1 MSTTIVLADDH
12 HLVRHGLAM
21 LLRSEPAFQ
30 IVGEAA
36 TGPEAVKLAGAT
48 RPTVLI
54 VDLMMPGL
62 TGIEVTRQ
70 VRRNTPEVRVAIL
83 SMHANEAFVLEALT
97 SGALGYILKSSSP
110 ADLVKGVREVAA
122 GRRYLSPPLSEQALA
137 AYARRVGTGACQP
150 AETLTQREADVLRLV
165 AEGLTNA
172 EIAAHLF
179 ISQRTVET
187 HRFHLMR
194 KLGLRN
200 QAELIRYALRKG
212 LTSTEA

>member
-12 HLVRHGLAM
+12 HLVRQGLA
-21 LLRSEPAFQ
+21 LLLGSEPGFQ
-30 IVGEAA
+30 IVGEAGD
-36 TGPEAVKLAGAT
+36 GPEAVKLVEAM
-48 RPTVLI
+48 RPTVLV

-70 VRRNTPEVRVAIL
+70 VRRHSAKVRVAIL
-83 SMHANEAFVLEALT
+83 SMHANEAFVLEAFG

-137 AYARRVGTGACQP
+137 AYARKVGAGALQP
-150 AETLTQREADVLRLV
+150 AETLTQREAEVLRLV
-165 AEGLTNA
+165 AEGFTNA
-172 EIAAHLF
+172 EIAARLF

-187 HRFHLMR
+187 HRFHLMQ

-212 LTSTEA
+212 LTCSEP